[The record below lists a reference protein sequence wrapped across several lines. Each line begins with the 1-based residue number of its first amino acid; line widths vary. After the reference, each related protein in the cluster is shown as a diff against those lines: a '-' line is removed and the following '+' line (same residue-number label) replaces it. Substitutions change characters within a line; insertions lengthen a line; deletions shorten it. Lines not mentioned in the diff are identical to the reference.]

1 MFFVVDSVAYYLFY
15 LYICARMNY
24 YHGKSEDELATNW
37 VGLSFIYYEKYSRCD
52 YKFMILLTIYV
63 KDKRYKT

>member
-1 MFFVVDSVAYYLFY
+1 
-15 LYICARMNY
+15 MNY

>member
-24 YHGKSEDELATNW
+24 YHGKSEDELATKLGW
-37 VGLSFIYYEKYSRCD
+37 SELLSIMRS
-52 YKFMILLTIYV
+52 ILAVT
-63 KDKRYKT
+63 TSS

>member
-24 YHGKSEDELATNW
+24 YHGK
-37 VGLSFIYYEKYSRCD
+37 R
-52 YKFMILLTIYV
+52 
-63 KDKRYKT
+63 KDVVVHEQVNQRFVYI